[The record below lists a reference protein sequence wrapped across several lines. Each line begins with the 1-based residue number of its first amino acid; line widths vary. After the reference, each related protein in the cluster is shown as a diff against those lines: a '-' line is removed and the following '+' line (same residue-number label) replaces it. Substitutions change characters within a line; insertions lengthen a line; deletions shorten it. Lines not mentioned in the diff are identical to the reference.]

1 MRGAPFVG
9 CRLFLIVLTAAA
21 GWQATAAAFEFSAD
35 RVMKESGRV
44 VGARVNARDDR
55 WRLEYEVPQE
65 GAMAAIVRPDRGLT
79 WLIMSQRRVYLEVPI
94 APQHR
99 LLVAEAMEGETAR
112 ELIGRE
118 DLHGHACE
126 LFEVTTTVNA
136 QTRRFYQWVTSGQR
150 FALKTVSKDEGW
162 SLEYRNLRFVSQA
175 DRLFE
180 PPYGF
185 SSDKPLNPATPEA
198 GAP

>member
-1 MRGAPFVG
+1 MRWG
-9 CRLFLIVLTAAA
+9 RLALGILTVVTVTV
-21 GWQATAAAFEFSAD
+21 GWQGPAGAFEFSAD
-35 RVMKESGRV
+35 RVMKEPGRV

-55 WRLEYEVPQE
+55 WRLEYDVPQE

-79 WLIMSQRRVYLEVPI
+79 WLIMSQRRVYLEVPLT
-94 APQHR
+94 PQHR
-99 LLVAEAMEGETAR
+99 LLVAEAMEGEVGR

-126 LFEVTTTVNA
+126 LFEVTTMVHA
-136 QTRRFYQWVTSGQR
+136 LPRRFYQWVTSGQR

-185 SSDKPLNPATPEA
+185 SSDKPLGTGKQGAGTP
-198 GAP
+198 